1 MARVPRRTSI
11 IKEDGGFSFVEIL
24 VAFSVLAFVLLG
36 AIPLLWSGLRSTL
49 ITRTDTTA
57 KNLAQ
62 ERVEQMRNYLYHI
75 DVNAPPAK
83 PSVCWTDVNKTDPE
97 AGAEDCDYRDLLDT
111 YFRSLTAATSAATGG
126 YVSPTSTFRGPD
138 EPAGAFYRFVVDPVP
153 GFSDYRQV
161 IASQFLNSL
170 RQPVTPPDTYNS
182 QIAGQDFPAS
192 RLLGVTVVTTWQ
204 VGALSKKYV
213 LFTQIAADKPAVPA
227 VTLQARATGLRV
239 SGGLRPPFVGDPNR
253 LLALEAGI
261 SSSDGSLATGATAS
275 TNVQGSFLSI
285 APGVR
290 VDSRS
295 AGASAPPDQA
305 ASDAG
310 DGDPD
315 FSLIDGGGESS
326 PSCVTSSCVGYSQ
339 AGIVRNVNASIL
351 SGQPLVASSAS
362 PATGRVRASG
372 GSLNVG
378 YRNKPDAG
386 AMPGLDISRM
396 LVRIDAPGG
405 TTPTVVG
412 TTYLKSVEGG
422 AHEAEAGATSNTHDS
437 EWIKIVPT
445 TFEEDGIVQV
455 RLISASLV
463 CKTNG
468 TTGSAIANFE
478 ARVRYLMYDPT
489 DDDGENEYVEVVVKS
504 GQALSPLTDALLT
517 TTQINTNPGGVPA
530 LVPLSSYIDSWES
543 LTQATTT
550 ITSPPKSVTS
560 SLNGIVS
567 VTTQPTRVGDA
578 ESAVAVQVGVLS
590 CVAEDNR

>member
-1 MARVPRRTSI
+1 VVRRLPRVPRRISMI
-11 IKEDGGFSFVEIL
+11 RDEGGFSFVEIL

-36 AIPLLWSGLRSTL
+36 AIPMLWAGLRSTL

-62 ERVEQMRNYLYHI
+62 ERVEQMRNYLFHI
-75 DVNAPPAK
+75 DVNAPPDK
-83 PSVCWTDVNKTDPE
+83 PAVCWTDVNKTDPAASPE
-97 AGAEDCDYRDLLDT
+97 ACDYRDLLDT
-111 YFRSLTAATSAATGG
+111 YYRSLTAATSAATGG
-126 YVSPTSTFRGPD
+126 YVSSTSALRGPD
-138 EPAGAFYRFVVDPVP
+138 EPSTGAFYRFVVDPVP

-161 IASQFLNSL
+161 IASQFLNANRES
-170 RQPVTPPDTYNS
+170 VTPPATYNS

-192 RLLGVTVVTTWQ
+192 RLLGVTVITTWQ
-204 VGALSKKYV
+204 VGALSKKFV
-213 LFTQIAADKPAVPA
+213 LFTQIAGDPPAVPA
-227 VTLQARATGLRV
+227 VTVQARATGLRV
-239 SGGLRPPFVGDPNR
+239 SGGLPPPFAGDPGR

-261 SSSDGSLATGATAS
+261 SSSDGSVATGATAA
-275 TNVQGSFLSI
+275 TRVQGSFLSI

-290 VDSRS
+290 IDAMSL
-295 AGASAPPDQA
+295 GASAPPNQTQLN
-305 ASDAG
+305 ASDTN
-310 DGDPD
+310 D
-315 FSLIDGGGESS
+315 FSLTDGGQL
-326 PSCVTSSCVGYSQ
+326 VGYSQ
-339 AGIVRNVNASIL
+339 RGEALNVNASIL
-351 SGQPLVASSAS
+351 SGQPVVASSAS
-362 PATGRVRASG
+362 PATGRVKAAG
-372 GSLNVG
+372 GGINLG

-405 TTPTVVG
+405 TTPTAVG
-412 TTYLKSVEGG
+412 TTYLRSIEGG
-422 AHEAEAGATSNTHDS
+422 AHEAEAGAASNTHDS
-437 EWIKIVPT
+437 EWIKILPT
-445 TFEEDGIVQV
+445 TFESDGIVQV

-478 ARVRYLMYDPT
+478 ARIRYLSWVPDEEDP
-489 DDDGENEYVEVVVKS
+489 DEGENEYVEVVVED
-504 GQALSPLTDALLT
+504 GQAVSPLDPALLT
-517 TTQINTNPGGVPA
+517 TTQIRTGTDGLGAPI
-530 LVPLSSYIDSWES
+530 LVPLSTYIDSWGS

-567 VTTQPTRVGDA
+567 LTTKPTRVGDP